1 MDFFLTDQYLLVS
14 LISCSMLLYMF
25 SSFVRAASF
34 DVAYTDFTKAFD
46 SIDHGTLLYILD
58 GLGIGDP
65 LLT

>member
-1 MDFFLTDQYLLVS
+1 
-14 LISCSMLLYMF
+14 MF